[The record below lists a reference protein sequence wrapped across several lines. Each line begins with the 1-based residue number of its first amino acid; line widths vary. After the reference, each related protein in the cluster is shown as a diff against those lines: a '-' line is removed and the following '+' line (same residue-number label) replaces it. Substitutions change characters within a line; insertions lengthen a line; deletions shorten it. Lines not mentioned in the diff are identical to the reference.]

1 MSTLTVD
8 RVSVDL
14 LGVRVLSDVS
24 LSVPSGRWVTLVGPN
39 GAGKTTLLR
48 AITGAVEHTGR
59 IGLDGRDVG
68 RLGHRERARIIAVV
82 PQQPVRPD
90 GMSVFDYVLLGRT
103 PYVSYFGVETS
114 ADVALVAD
122 VLETLELAALAGRPV
137 TSLSGGEF
145 QRAVLARALAQHAPV
160 LLLDEP
166 TSSLDLGHIQQVLE
180 LVDRLRRDRELTV
193 VAALHDLTTA
203 AQFSD
208 RLALLVEGRLVAE
221 GPPGEVLTREVIEA
235 QYGARVRVV
244 TDPQAGLIVVPVR
257 AEGHSE
263 APGIVS

>member
-1 MSTLTVD
+1 MSTLTID
-8 RVSVDL
+8 RVSVEL
-14 LGVRVLSDVS
+14 LGARVLRHVS
-24 LSVPSGRWVTLVGPN
+24 LTVPSGRWVTLVGPN

-48 AITGAVEHTGR
+48 AITGAVEHSGR

-68 RLGHRERARIIAVV
+68 RLGQRARARKIAVV

-90 GMSVFDYVLLGRT
+90 GMTVLDYVLLGRT
-103 PYVSYFGVETS
+103 PYVSYFGVETA
-114 ADVALVAD
+114 ADVAVVAD
-122 VLETLELAALAGRPV
+122 LLQTLELTDLAGRPV

-145 QRAVLARALAQHAPV
+145 QRAVLARALAQQAPI

-166 TSSLDLGHIQQVLE
+166 TSSLDLGHVQQVLE

-208 RLALLVEGRLVAE
+208 QLALIVGGRLVAE
-221 GPPGEVLTREVIEA
+221 GLPDEVLTRDVIEA
-235 QYGARVRVV
+235 QYGARVRVIV
-244 TDPQAGLIVVPVR
+244 DPEAGLIVVPVR
-257 AEGHSE
+257 SDGHSDQ
-263 APGIVS
+263 PGADQ

>member
-1 MSTLTVD
+1 
-8 RVSVDL
+8 
-14 LGVRVLSDVS
+14 
-24 LSVPSGRWVTLVGPN
+24 
-39 GAGKTTLLR
+39 
-48 AITGAVEHTGR
+48 
-59 IGLDGRDVG
+59 
-68 RLGHRERARIIAVV
+68 
-82 PQQPVRPD
+82 
-90 GMSVFDYVLLGRT
+90 MSVFDYVLLGRT

-145 QRAVLARALAQHAPV
+145 QRAVLARALAQQAPV

-221 GPPGEVLTREVIEA
+221 GPPDEVLTREVIEA

-263 APGIVS
+263 APGIAS

>member
-1 MSTLTVD
+1 MSTVTVD
-8 RVSVDL
+8 QVSVEL
-14 LGVRVLSDVS
+14 LGMRVLQDVS
-24 LSVPSGRWVTLVGPN
+24 LTVPSGRWVTLVGPN

-59 IGLDGRDVG
+59 IGLDGRDIG
-68 RLGHRERARIIAVV
+68 RLGQRERARTIAVV
-82 PQQPVRPD
+82 AQQPVRPD
-90 GMSVFDYVLLGRT
+90 GMTVLDYVLLGRT
-103 PYVSYFGVETS
+103 PYVPYFGVETA
-114 ADVALVAD
+114 ADVAVVAD
-122 VLETLELAALAGRPV
+122 LLETLELADLAGRLV

-145 QRAVLARALAQHAPV
+145 QRAVLARALAQQAPI

-208 RLALLVEGRLVAE
+208 RLALLVGGRLVAE
-221 GPPGEVLTREVIEA
+221 GLPGEVLSRDLIEA
-235 QYGARVRVV
+235 QYGARVRVI
-244 TDPQAGLIVVPVR
+244 TDPEAGLIVVPVR
-257 AEGHSE
+257 TDGHLGR
-263 APGIVS
+263 PGVAR